1 MDERPADLTEAAAEL
16 DDLRRR
22 IARVR
27 ADEEAEIE
35 QTRSDLA
42 RIGANLRRFAA
53 QPRLTLKAPAAA
65 DD

>member
-1 MDERPADLTEAAAEL
+1 MDEQPADIEETAAEL

-22 IARVR
+22 LALARG
-27 ADEEAEIE
+27 DEEAEIE

-42 RIGANLRRFAA
+42 RIGANLRRFA
-53 QPRLTLKAPAAA
+53 QRPRVTLEPPAAA

>member
-1 MDERPADLTEAAAEL
+1 MDEQPADIRETAAEL

-22 IARVR
+22 LALARS
-27 ADEEAEIE
+27 DEEAEIE

-42 RIGANLRRFAA
+42 RIGANLRRFARR
-53 QPRLTLKAPAAA
+53 PWVTLERPASG